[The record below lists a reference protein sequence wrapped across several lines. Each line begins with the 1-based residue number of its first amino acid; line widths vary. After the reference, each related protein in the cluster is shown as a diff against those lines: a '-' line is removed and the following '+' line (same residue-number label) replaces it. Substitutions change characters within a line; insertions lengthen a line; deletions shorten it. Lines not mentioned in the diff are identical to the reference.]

1 MDHLKMIAFRNKLRE
16 FIATWVTAAEAAPA
30 AGASAL
36 SFIFNADDT
45 PRLWSAEAVAAWPP
59 ASPDVAEKEF
69 PRFANIATHTG
80 EALAA

>member
-1 MDHLKMIAFRNKLRE
+1 MTAFRIKLRE
-16 FIATWVTAAEAAPA
+16 FVATWISVGEAAPA

-36 SFIFNADDT
+36 SFVFNADDT
-45 PRLWSAEAVAAWPP
+45 PRHWSADVVAAWPP
-59 ASPDVAEKEF
+59 ALPDVPEKEF

>member
-1 MDHLKMIAFRNKLRE
+1 MTSFRNKLRE
-16 FIATWVTAAEAAPA
+16 FVATWVIVAEAAPA

-45 PRLWSAEAVAAWPP
+45 PRLWSSDAVTAWPP
-59 ASPDVAEKEF
+59 ASPDAPEKEF